1 VYFRSVTLTNLY
13 LSFYQQ
19 DKERSI
25 FETLFMLIKDKNLI
39 ASFQDTESSK
49 DVDYFREMNY
59 LVSKVQSPQQERNQE
74 KRDACKSQTNT

>member
-1 VYFRSVTLTNLY
+1 
-13 LSFYQQ
+13 
-19 DKERSI
+19 
-25 FETLFMLIKDKNLI
+25 MLIKDKNLI